1 MNRLGLI
8 GKKLGMTAIF
18 SEDGTRIPVT
28 VLQAGPCPVIQVKNL
43 EKDGYTALQMGFDEQ
58 KEHRLTKPQ
67 KGHQARAG
75 QGYYR
80 VLREFRLPEE
90 DMDYAQGQRLGAD
103 IFQIGERIKVSGKSK
118 GRGFAGVIKRW
129 NFHGQPSSHGHHKVH
144 RSPGAIG
151 QCADPARVF
160 KGKKM
165 PGQMGNKNVSVR
177 NLEIVDVREDEN
189 LILVKGQVPGAKNSV
204 LTISK
209 QS

>member
-1 MNRLGLI
+1 MKRLGLI

-28 VLQAGPCPVIQVKNL
+28 VLQAGPCPVIQVKDQDQ
-43 EKDGYTALQMGFDEQ
+43 DGYSALQMGFDKQ
-58 KEHRLTKPQ
+58 KEHRLTRPV

-80 VLREFRLPEE
+80 VLRECRLAGDAREYSVGE
-90 DMDYAQGQRLGAD
+90 SLRAD
-103 IFQIGERIKVSGKSK
+103 QFQIGERVKVSGRSK
-118 GRGFAGVIKRW
+118 GRGFAGVMKRW
-129 NFHGQPSSHGHHKVH
+129 NFNGQPSSHGHHKVH

-165 PGQMGNKNVSVR
+165 PGQLGNKNVSVR
-177 NLEIVDVREDEN
+177 NVEIVDVREDEN
-189 LILVKGQVPGAKNSV
+189 LILVKGQVPGAKNSI

>member
-28 VLQAGPCPVIQVKNL
+28 VLQAGPCPVIQVKSK
-43 EKDGYTALQMGFDEQ
+43 EQDSYTALQMGFDEQ

-67 KGHQARAG
+67 KGHLARAG

-80 VLREFRLPEE
+80 VLREFRIPAENHE
-90 DMDYAQGQRLGAD
+90 FSQGQKVTAD
-103 IFQIGERIKVSGKSK
+103 IFQIGERVKVSGRSK
-118 GRGFAGVIKRW
+118 GRGFAGVMKRW
-129 NFHGQPSSHGHHKVH
+129 NFRGLPASHGHHKVH

-177 NLEIVDVREDEN
+177 NVEIVEVREDEN
-189 LILVKGQVPGAKNSV
+189 LILVKGQVPGAKNSI